1 MHDELHILI
10 SSSGWLYLLLA
21 QLAKEVV
28 PVLLIKKWRYR
39 LI

>member
-1 MHDELHILI
+1 MHDKLHILI

-28 PVLLIKKWRYR
+28 TTGIAY
-39 LI
+39 